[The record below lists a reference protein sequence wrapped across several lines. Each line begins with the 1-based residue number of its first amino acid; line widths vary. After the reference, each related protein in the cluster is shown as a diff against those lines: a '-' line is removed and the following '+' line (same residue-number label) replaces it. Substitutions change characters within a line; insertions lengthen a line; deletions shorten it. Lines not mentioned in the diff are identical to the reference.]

1 MKSTY
6 LIARTGPTV
15 NKRSPFAGGRI
26 MALWQYH
33 TFKFSP
39 TESYFQDGRL
49 DEERIRGELDLRGEK
64 GWELVGIFSSTT
76 GQDMTHE
83 VAIVFKRAVRT

>member
-1 MKSTY
+1 
-6 LIARTGPTV
+6 
-15 NKRSPFAGGRI
+15 

-39 TESYFQDGRL
+39 TESYFHDGRL
-49 DEERIRGELDLRGEK
+49 DEERIRGELDQRGEK

-76 GQDMTHE
+76 GGDLTHE
-83 VAIVFKRAVRT
+83 VAIVFKRPLRT